1 MKSVLSFIK
10 EHRGPVFGVSLGLV
24 IAILL
29 LTIGF
34 FPTLLITICVTLGYF
49 IGSSKKFRDAIK
61 TFFVALKNKI
71 TNRSER

>member
-10 EHRGPVFGVSLGLV
+10 EHKGAVFGVSLGLL

-34 FPTLLITICVTLGYF
+34 FPTLLIAICVTLGFF

-61 TFFVALKNKI
+61 AFFVSLKNKI
-71 TNRSER
+71 FNRAEK